1 MKKLKLL
8 TQVLILFAVFSV
20 AKVQAQDA
28 NQILKNIDN
37 ILTSPSDISENVSI
51 TLIDKTGK
59 KQVRTADVWMKG
71 KEQRLF
77 KFTSPASSKG
87 IGFLSLANEVMYLYM
102 PAFGKERRIA
112 SSVKNQKFAGT
123 DLTYDELQ
131 SKDYGAKYS
140 AKLLKTEGNNYV
152 LQLTPKDN
160 SEFSKLIMK
169 VDKTNN
175 LPNYIESY
183 DKAGNKIKSSTM
195 EFKKSGDFWYA
206 SKVTVN
212 DLKTS
217 HSTIMTVSSVKFNS
231 SLSDDIFT
239 VRNLNK

>member
-8 TQVLILFAVFSV
+8 TQVFVLFVVFSGL
-20 AKVQAQDA
+20 KLQAQDA
-28 NQILKNIDN
+28 NQILKNIDA
-37 ILTSPSDISENVSI
+37 ILTAPSDISENVSI

-59 KQVRTADVWMKG
+59 KQVRTANVWMKG
-71 KEQRLF
+71 KDKRLF

-87 IGFLSLANEVMYLYM
+87 IGFLSLPKDVMYLYM
-102 PAFGKERRIA
+102 PAFGKERRIS

-131 SKDYGAKYS
+131 SKDYSEKYS

-152 LQLTPKDN
+152 LQLTPKQN
-160 SEFSKLIMK
+160 SKFSKLIMK

-183 DKAGNKIKSSTM
+183 DKGGNKVKSSTM
-195 EFKKSGDFWYA
+195 VFKKSGKFWYA
-206 SKVTVN
+206 SKVTVK
-212 DLKTS
+212 DLKTH
-217 HSTIMTVSSVKFNS
+217 HSTIMTVSSVKFNT
-231 SLSDDIFT
+231 SLSDDLFT
-239 VRNLNK
+239 LRNLKK